1 MSATSK
7 YKNMCMCVEN
17 YMYLFTCT
25 YVCEFEKYIN
35 MYIYTDPYDY
45 EKQ

>member
-1 MSATSK
+1 
-7 YKNMCMCVEN
+7 
-17 YMYLFTCT
+17 MYLFTYT

-45 EKQ
+45 EKTIRNNLLTKICTYVRADM